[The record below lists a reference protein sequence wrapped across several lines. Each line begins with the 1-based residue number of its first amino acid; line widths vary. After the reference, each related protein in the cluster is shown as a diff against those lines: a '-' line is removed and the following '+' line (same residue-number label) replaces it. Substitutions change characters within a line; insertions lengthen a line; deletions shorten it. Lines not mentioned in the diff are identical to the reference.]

1 MIVEKQEK
9 PQPAAMRLVRLVSR
23 GILSLTFDD
32 LAGLDAAGA
41 DAHALADA
49 INDSLDGLQVYIPA
63 TTGRVVGVGD
73 VVAELRSLAAEF
85 TFLSHD
91 EILQS
96 RVAEDFPEFKPE

>member
-1 MIVEKQEK
+1 
-9 PQPAAMRLVRLVSR
+9 MRLGRLVSKD
-23 GILSLTFDD
+23 IWSLAFDD

-49 INDSLDGLQVYIPA
+49 INDGLDGLQVHVPA
-63 TTGRVVGVGD
+63 TAGRVVGVRD
-73 VVAELRSLAAEF
+73 IVAELRSLAAEF

>member
-1 MIVEKQEK
+1 
-9 PQPAAMRLVRLVSR
+9 MRLGRLVSE
-23 GILSLTFDD
+23 GFGLAFDD

-41 DAHALADA
+41 DAHALADTV
-49 INDSLDGLQVYIPA
+49 DDGLDRLQVHVPA

-73 VVAELRSLAAEF
+73 IVAELRSLATEF

>member
-1 MIVEKQEK
+1 
-9 PQPAAMRLVRLVSR
+9 MRLGRLVSR
-23 GILSLTFDD
+23 GIWSLTFDD
-32 LAGLDAAGA
+32 LAGLDATGA

-49 INDSLDGLQVYIPA
+49 INDGFDRLQVHVPA
-63 TTGRVVGVGD
+63 TAGRVVGVRD
-73 VVAELRSLAAEF
+73 IVAELRSLAAEF